1 MTMETVDK
9 RDFNLAAKI
18 FLGLAIVSLIM
29 GCVSN
34 LINYSTY
41 SKLGLGSS
49 QSHLII
55 EAIFDVLLVVAAVL
69 IFFRKKYA
77 LVAFVALAFI
87 RMFATIPQG
96 TDVSTSYYLGGKTV
110 ILLRDI
116 GLFCLAM
123 FFKKNGITG
132 WQAFFAGDEFVES
145 HFQTAEEQAA
155 EKEISSD
162 SSAETKEPTVAAI
175 ADAKAD
181 EMKEE
186 EVVAYVETAP
196 VVAEEHFVE
205 EKASEPEIK
214 KEVEAPAIK
223 HIVTPKPSP
232 ISTAPIAAPAPA
244 IQVENEHEAEL
255 RKRITE
261 LEEENARL
269 KEMYAEL
276 ALEHSI
282 LKKKK

>member
-9 RDFNLAAKI
+9 RDFNIAAKV
-18 FLGLAIVSLIM
+18 FLGLAMVSLIM
-29 GCVSN
+29 GCVTN

-55 EAIFDVLLVVAAVL
+55 EAIFNVLLVVAAVL
-69 IFFRKKYA
+69 IFARKKYA
-77 LVAFVALAFI
+77 LVAFVVLAFI

-132 WQAFFAGDEFVES
+132 WQAFFADDEFIES

-155 EKEISSD
+155 EQAISSD
-162 SSAETKEPTVAAI
+162 SSSEPKEPIVAAVEEAKAEETKEEEAVAN
-175 ADAKAD
+175 
-181 EMKEE
+181 
-186 EVVAYVETAP
+186 VETAP
-196 VVAEEHFVE
+196 VVDEEHFVE
-205 EKASEPEIK
+205 EKTPEPEMK
-214 KEVEAPAIK
+214 KEVEAPTISQ
-223 HIVTPKPSP
+223 IVTPKQSP
-232 ISTAPIAAPAPA
+232 ISTSPITTPAPS
-244 IQVENEHEAEL
+244 IQVENEHEAKL
-255 RKRITE
+255 QKRITE

-276 ALEHSI
+276 ALEHSL